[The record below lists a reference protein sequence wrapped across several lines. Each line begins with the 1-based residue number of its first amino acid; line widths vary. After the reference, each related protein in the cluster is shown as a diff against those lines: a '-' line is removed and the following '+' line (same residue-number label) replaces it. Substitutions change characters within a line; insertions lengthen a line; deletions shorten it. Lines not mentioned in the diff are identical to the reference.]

1 MVSRKIA
8 YSIVY
13 PNHVRPHVRF
23 HSLSYKDH
31 GIVQRAFHKKMNMI
45 NIHCSINDLDAKI
58 LALHAVRI
66 RTHLA

>member
-8 YSIVY
+8 YSIAY
-13 PNHVRPHVRF
+13 PNHVHPHVRL
-23 HSLSYKDH
+23 HSLKYKAH